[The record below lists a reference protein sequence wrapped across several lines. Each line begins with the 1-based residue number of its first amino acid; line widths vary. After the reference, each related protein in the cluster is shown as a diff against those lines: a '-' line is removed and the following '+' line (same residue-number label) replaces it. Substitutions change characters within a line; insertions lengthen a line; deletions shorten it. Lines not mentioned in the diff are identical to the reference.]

1 MKSRYKVAVASYHT
15 FYVDNCDS
23 VSDATDIVIDKLR
36 SVADSDASDSDASD
50 SDASDSMSLA
60 DCETTVDYAV
70 CLD

>member
-1 MKSRYKVAVASYHT
+1 MKSRYKIAVASYHT

-36 SVADSDASDSDASD
+36 SVADSDASDS
-50 SDASDSMSLA
+50 MSLA